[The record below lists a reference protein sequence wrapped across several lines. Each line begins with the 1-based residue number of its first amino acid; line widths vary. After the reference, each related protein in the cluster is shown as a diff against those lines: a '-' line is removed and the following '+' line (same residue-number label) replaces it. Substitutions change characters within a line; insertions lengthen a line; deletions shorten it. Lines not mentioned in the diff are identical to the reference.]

1 MVNKYLIGAV
11 LFALS
16 LAGSGYGG
24 WAARGW
30 RDDSRTL
37 VSERTER
44 AAEQETIRRFNEAT
58 EKSLAA
64 LQAAQKN
71 RREVIREVVK
81 LQYRDRE
88 CLGIDGVRL
97 VNAAAQDIAAT
108 PALNTLPGQ
117 PAATD

>member
-1 MVNKYLIGAV
+1 MPNKYLIGAV

-44 AAEQETIRRFNEAT
+44 AAEQETIRRFNDAT

-64 LQAAQKN
+64 LQAAQES
-71 RREVIREVVK
+71 RRTIIREVVK
-81 LQYRDRE
+81 LEYRDRP
-88 CLGIDGVRL
+88 CLEQPAVRL
-97 VNAAAQDIAAT
+97 LNAAAQDIAAT
-108 PALNTLPGQ
+108 PAAGTLPGD